1 LAVDLTVLAM
11 GASTVLA
18 LATEALTNE
27 ALAVE
32 ALAERALAEEALAE
46 CLMLPAELS
55 AMSRVTEY
63 LAKADGCW
71 LLLREGES
79 CGRVVERIVAS
90 CVACAD
96 EAAFS
101 DSKRCVCCCHWTMM
115 SE

>member
-11 GASTVLA
+11 DASTVLV
-18 LATEALTNE
+18 LAAEALTDE

-63 LAKADGCW
+63 LATTDGRW

-79 CGRVVERIVAS
+79 CGCVVERVVAS

-96 EAAFS
+96 EAALS
-101 DSKRCVCCCHWTMM
+101 GSKRCVCCCHWTMM
-115 SE
+115 SG